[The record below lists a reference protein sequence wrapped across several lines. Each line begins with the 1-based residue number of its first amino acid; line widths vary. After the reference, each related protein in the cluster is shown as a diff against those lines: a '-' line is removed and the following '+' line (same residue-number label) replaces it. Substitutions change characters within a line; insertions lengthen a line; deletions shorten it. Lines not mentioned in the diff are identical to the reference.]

1 MSGRISASARQE
13 LFTARSAPEGKQG
26 DYVAAAEEKHVD
38 DTIEDDIGPL
48 QMQHMMGYAGDFRQ
62 TVLASARDDNLY
74 IKR

>member
-26 DYVAAAEEKHVD
+26 DYVAAGEEKHVD

-48 QMQHMMGYAGDFRQ
+48 QMQHMIGYAGDFRQ